1 MAQRLRALSWK
12 KIWAQF
18 PAPPWQP
25 TTVHYSSFK
34 GSYYVCPLWAP
45 EPFVMHR
52 HTFEK
57 NTHIHKILKHFKG
70 FLLKRGRGVHMS
82 ACMHMHAQVC
92 MWMCASEGCVH
103 GGQRGHQVPWNWHYR
118 WLWMPNLCA
127 QNYKEFLLHLGLHV
141 GRAWLSCAARP
152 QWAMCICHQTRKTG
166 RPCSSC
172 QNARAY
178 SHHWSINSNW
188 S

>member
-45 EPFVMHR
+45 EPCVMHR

-57 NTHIHKILKHFKG
+57 NTHIHKILKHVKG
-70 FLLKRGRGVHMS
+70 FLVNEGGCAYECRY
-82 ACMHMHAQVC
+82 AHARTCLYVGVC
-92 MWMCASEGCVH
+92 MWRVCSWRSERASGPLKLALQVVVNAQLVCSKLQRVFVASWAP
-103 GGQRGHQVPWNWHYR
+103 GGKSMVE
-118 WLWMPNLCA
+118 LC
-127 QNYKEFLLHLGLHV
+127 L
-141 GRAWLSCAARP
+141 
-152 QWAMCICHQTRKTG
+152 
-166 RPCSSC
+166 
-172 QNARAY
+172 
-178 SHHWSINSNW
+178 
-188 S
+188 